1 MHLPLGANG
10 PGIHPAKSS
19 KATGSVCCPEN
30 ISPGVLGARGASQER
45 ARGGVRAPCAAAI
58 CQGVLKCFN
67 TCTPGLAT
75 PGCAGYKSALPLSA
89 FGRGRCLGGAGL
101 GGASYEQENQRGFW
115 QFAWPP
121 LYLSVNSRFTGHLPP
136 AESLRARSA
145 MPLQVATAGF
155 KGPDAGSRAGGRWFL
170 QQRGVVHLSLFSL
183 AKL

>member
-1 MHLPLGANG
+1 MDQASTLLRVQRPQEVSAAQRIFLPGCSVLGERLRRG
-10 PGIHPAKSS
+10 PG
-19 KATGSVCCPEN
+19 
-30 ISPGVLGARGASQER
+30 
-45 ARGGVRAPCAAAI
+45 GGVRAPCAAAI

-101 GGASYEQENQRGFW
+101 GGASCEQENQRGFW

-121 LYLSVNSRFTGHLPP
+121 LYLSMNSRFTGHLPP